1 MSFFFLE
8 FRRRL
13 LLLQKTHFAFFS
25 VLALGFS
32 LSLSLSRARACFLS
46 LQASQKWKALPR
58 ARSHNTG
65 AVEAAKGVAAE
76 EEAAEWEVQRGIR
89 LASKIHASV
98 AGEEAATVAA
108 TTTTSSSSSSRTNS
122 TLSIA
127 INARG
132 GTFEVSVCGRKR
144 RKEKP
149 KGGNRKRMA
158 SSREGEEFVSVCLF
172 SPALRHAPRSSQEE
186 GNVAGLIKCE
196 NPRQKAHFMLSDLD
210 ENFKLF

>member
-98 AGEEAATVAA
+98 AGEEAANQQHAL
-108 TTTTSSSSSSRTNS
+108 NS
-122 TLSIA
+122 
-127 INARG
+127 NKRARRNFRG
-132 GTFEVSVCGRKR
+132 ECVWKEAEKREAKGR
-144 RKEKP
+144 
-149 KGGNRKRMA
+149 
-158 SSREGEEFVSVCLF
+158 
-172 SPALRHAPRSSQEE
+172 Q
-186 GNVAGLIKCE
+186 
-196 NPRQKAHFMLSDLD
+196 
-210 ENFKLF
+210 

>member
-1 MSFFFLE
+1 M
-8 FRRRL
+8 
-13 LLLQKTHFAFFS
+13 
-25 VLALGFS
+25 
-32 LSLSLSRARACFLS
+32 
-46 LQASQKWKALPR
+46 
-58 ARSHNTG
+58 
-65 AVEAAKGVAAE
+65 AAE

-89 LASKIHASV
+89 MASKIHASV

-108 TTTTSSSSSSRTNS
+108 TTTSSSSSRTNS

-132 GTFEVSVCGRKR
+132 GTFEVSVRGRKR

-158 SSREGEEFVSVCLF
+158 SSREGEAFVSVCLF

-196 NPRQKAHFMLSDLD
+196 NPRQKARFMLSDLD

>member
-1 MSFFFLE
+1 M
-8 FRRRL
+8 
-13 LLLQKTHFAFFS
+13 
-25 VLALGFS
+25 LALGFS

-89 LASKIHASV
+89 LASKIRASV

-108 TTTTSSSSSSRTNS
+108 TTTTSSSSSRTNS

-158 SSREGEEFVSVCLF
+158 SSREGEAFVSVCLF

>member
-1 MSFFFLE
+1 MVVEFFFLE

-13 LLLQKTHFAFFS
+13 LLLQKTHFAFFFCARTWLLS
-25 VLALGFS
+25 F
-32 LSLSLSRARACFLS
+32 SLSLSRARLLS
-46 LQASQKWKALPR
+46 VSPSLSKMEGPTPGPVPQHGGRGGGQ
-58 ARSHNTG
+58 G
-65 AVEAAKGVAAE
+65 GGG
-76 EEAAEWEVQRGIR
+76 RGIR
-89 LASKIHASV
+89 MASKIHASV

-108 TTTTSSSSSSRTNS
+108 TSFSSSSSSRTNS

-132 GTFEVSVCGRKR
+132 GTFEVSVRGRKR

-158 SSREGEEFVSVCLF
+158 SSREGEAFVSVCLF

-186 GNVAGLIKCE
+186 GNVARRKPQAKGSLYVV
-196 NPRQKAHFMLSDLD
+196 
-210 ENFKLF
+210 

>member
-1 MSFFFLE
+1 
-8 FRRRL
+8 
-13 LLLQKTHFAFFS
+13 
-25 VLALGFS
+25 
-32 LSLSLSRARACFLS
+32 
-46 LQASQKWKALPR
+46 
-58 ARSHNTG
+58 
-65 AVEAAKGVAAE
+65 VAAE

-89 LASKIHASV
+89 LASKIRASV

-108 TTTTSSSSSSRTNS
+108 TTTSSSSSSRTNS

-158 SSREGEEFVSVCLF
+158 SSREGEAFVSVCLF

-210 ENFKLF
+210 ENFKKNGKKKQEVAAAAAVEAEAASAFRPGHPPLPRTRPTTRIRS